1 MRSISVLGLVALLG
15 ATSCTSEEAA
25 APAAPTPAVL
35 VCEMPVEAPH
45 GFEKITSEQ
54 VEQGPTVGVRT
65 FYSAPNGRHIVYTA
79 GVLMDFFEEPPETEV
94 RLADGTDGWLFS
106 GSGKKWILFW
116 YQDDSCKQ
124 FSIGGQGFTRSQFIG
139 QMRELGMLP
148 AG

>member
-1 MRSISVLGLVALLG
+1 MG

-25 APAAPTPAVL
+25 APATPTPTVL
-35 VCEMPVEAPH
+35 VCEMPVEAPD

-65 FYSAPNGRHIVYTA
+65 FYSAPNGRHIVFTA
-79 GVLMDFFEEPPETEV
+79 GVLMDFFEEPHEAEV
-94 RLADGTDGWLFS
+94 QLADGTDGWLFS
-106 GSGKKWILFW
+106 GSKKKWILFW

-124 FSIGGQGFTRSQFIG
+124 FSIGGQGFSRSEFMG

-148 AG
+148 PG

>member
-25 APAAPTPAVL
+25 APATPTPTVL
-35 VCEMPVEAPH
+35 VCEMPVEAPD

-65 FYSAPNGRHIVYTA
+65 FYSAPNGRHIVFTA
-79 GVLMDFFEEPPETEV
+79 GVLMDFFEEPHEAEV
-94 RLADGTDGWLFS
+94 QLADGTDGWLFS
-106 GSGKKWILFW
+106 GSRNKWILFW

-124 FSIGGQGFTRSQFIG
+124 FSIGGQGFSRSEFMG

-148 AG
+148 PG